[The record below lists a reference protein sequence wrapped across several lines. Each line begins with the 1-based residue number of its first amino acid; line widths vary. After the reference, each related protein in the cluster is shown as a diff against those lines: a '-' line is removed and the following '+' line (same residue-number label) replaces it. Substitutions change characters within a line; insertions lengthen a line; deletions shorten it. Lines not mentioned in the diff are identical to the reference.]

1 MFTGL
6 RGISYQREGMFLM
19 ARQNLDTEMNSF
31 MSTLRQLG
39 SAGNGALRDALGWA
53 ESRYWKA
60 HAALFESG
68 KIKKGRGRGG
78 SVAPAAP
85 ARPNEPMVQRS
96 PQKNVLNAPER
107 APEAARLT
115 QRHIF

>member
-1 MFTGL
+1 
-6 RGISYQREGMFLM
+6 M
-19 ARQNLDTEMNSF
+19 ARANLEGDMNAFLSK
-31 MSTLRQLG
+31 LRDLG

-78 SVAPAAP
+78 SVSSGSTRARSTASGRTKNAASTRGRKKT
-85 ARPNEPMVQRS
+85 ATTTKKVRS
-96 PQKNVLNAPER
+96 KTR
-107 APEAARLT
+107 
-115 QRHIF
+115 

>member
-1 MFTGL
+1 
-6 RGISYQREGMFLM
+6 M
-19 ARQNLDTEMNSF
+19 ARSNLEGDMNTF
-31 MSTLRQLG
+31 MSTLRNLG

-78 SVAPAAP
+78 SVSTGANRKTSSSTRKSGAKINGAKV
-85 ARPNEPMVQRS
+85 RRKTRS
-96 PQKNVLNAPER
+96 DITR
-107 APEAARLT
+107 
-115 QRHIF
+115 